1 MNEHLEKIHA
11 LVADLK
17 KAKRVLVITGAGVS
31 ADSGLPTYRGVAGLY
46 NEGLTE
52 EGLRIE
58 DCLSGAVFQKYPE
71 ITWKYLWQ
79 IGENCRKAKPNRAHE
94 IISAWQNRFERLL
107 VFTQNIDDLHR
118 RAGSKDLIEVHGN
131 FKTLH
136 CTRCA
141 WASPLD
147 LNELSQDKLPPKCPK
162 CGAVAR
168 VPVVLFGEM
177 LPEDAICNFSKA
189 WEEGFDMVFVI
200 GTTCSFPYIAQPV
213 LMAAQNGLPTVE
225 INLDS
230 TPVTPFVRHHV
241 AIPAAQALEKINAL
255 L

>member
-1 MNEHLEKIHA
+1 MDDFSAIATAIAN
-11 LVADLK
+11 DLK
-17 KAKRVLVITGAGVS
+17 QAKRVLVITGAGVS

-79 IGENCRKAKPNRAHE
+79 IAENCRKAKPNRAHE

-177 LPEDAICNFSKA
+177 LHEDAICNFSKA
-189 WEEGFDMVFVI
+189 WEKGFDMVFVI

-213 LMAAQNGLPTVE
+213 LMAVQSGLPTVE

-230 TPVTPFVRHHV
+230 TPVTPFVRYHV

>member
-1 MNEHLEKIHA
+1 MNKHLEKIDA
-11 LVADLK
+11 LLADLK
-17 KAKRVLVITGAGVS
+17 KAKRVLVITGAGIS

-79 IGENCRKAKPNRAHE
+79 IAENCRKAKPNRAHE

-147 LNELSQDKLPPKCPK
+147 LNELSQDKLPPKCPQ

-213 LMAAQNGLPTVE
+213 LMAAQSGLPTVE
-225 INLDS
+225 INPEKTSVSQAVRYHLPMTASDALSLLDA
-230 TPVTPFVRHHV
+230 HC
-241 AIPAAQALEKINAL
+241 
-255 L
+255 

>member
-1 MNEHLEKIHA
+1 MDDFSAKATAIAN
-11 LVADLK
+11 DLK
-17 KAKRVLVITGAGVS
+17 QSKRVLVITGAGVS

-79 IGENCRKAKPNRAHE
+79 IAENCRKAKPNRAHQ
-94 IISAWQNRFERLL
+94 IISAWQNRFEHLL

-118 RAGSKDLIEVHGN
+118 RAGSKNLIEVHGN

-189 WEEGFDMVFVI
+189 WEKGFDMVFVI

-213 LMAAQNGLPTVE
+213 LMAAQSGLPTVE

-230 TPVTPFVRHHV
+230 TPVTPFVRYHV